1 MIHLIYMAAGQSRR
15 FGGNK
20 LLSMWGDRPLYR
32 HGLDTL
38 RRAIADRADCH
49 LTVVSCWAEIVSYA
63 AEQGI
68 DCVDCPDSHL
78 GVSYTIRAGIRAC
91 EPLCEGDYLC
101 FCVADQPMLTVD
113 SVTRLLDTA
122 KEKPLT
128 AGLWAGD
135 IPGNPTLFAASL
147 AEELCALEGDRG
159 GRAVM
164 RRHPERHIGVPCEI
178 RELEDIDYQIEKKRE

>member
-1 MIHLIYMAAGQSRR
+1 MIHLIDMAAGQSRR

-20 LLSMWGDRPLYR
+20 LLSLWGDRPLYH

-38 RRAIADRADCH
+38 RRAIRHRSDCH
-49 LTVVSCWAEIVSYA
+49 LRVVSCWREILEFA

-68 DCVDCPDSHL
+68 DAVDCPDSHL

-91 EPLCEGDYLC
+91 EPLAQGDYLC
-101 FCVADQPMLTVD
+101 FCVADQPWLTVET
-113 SVTRLLDTA
+113 VTRLLDTA
-122 KEKPLT
+122 AEHPLT
-128 AGLWAGD
+128 AGLVSGET
-135 IPGNPTLFAASL
+135 PGNPTLFAASL

-164 RRHPERHIGVPCEI
+164 RRHTERHIDISCDM
-178 RELEDIDYQIEKKRE
+178 RELEDVDYPT

>member
-20 LLSMWGDRPLYR
+20 LLSIWGDRPLYR

-38 RRAIADRADCH
+38 RRAILNRDDCH
-49 LTVVSCWAEIVSYA
+49 LTVVTCWTEIADYA

-78 GVSYTIRAGIRAC
+78 GVSYTIRAGIHGC
-91 EPLCEGDYLC
+91 EPLHEGDYLC
-101 FCVADQPMLTVD
+101 FCVADQPMLTAQTVA
-113 SVTRLLDTA
+113 RLLAATD
-122 KEKPLT
+122 ENPLT
-128 AGLWAGD
+128 AGLMAGD
-135 IPGNPTLFAASL
+135 TPGNPTLFAAIL
-147 AEELCALEGDRG
+147 AGELCALEGDRG

-164 RRHPERHIGVPCEI
+164 RRHPEQHIDVPCDI
-178 RELEDIDYQIEKKRE
+178 RELEDVDVPMRL

>member
-1 MIHLIYMAAGQSRR
+1 MMIYVIYMAAGQSRR

-20 LLSMWGDRPLYR
+20 LLSMYDGRPLYR

-38 RRAIADRADCH
+38 REAIRHRTDCR
-49 LTVVSCWAEIVSYA
+49 LTVVSCWPQIRDFA

-68 DCVDCPDSHL
+68 ECIDCPDSHL

-91 EPLCEGDYLC
+91 KPLKDGDYLC
-101 FCVADQPMLTVD
+101 FCVADQPHLRVETVM
-113 SVTRLLDTA
+113 RLLDCA
-122 KEKPLT
+122 AAHPLT
-128 AGLWAGD
+128 ASLLSGET
-135 IPGNPTLFAASL
+135 PGNPTLFAASL

-164 RRHPERHIGVPCEI
+164 RRHPENHIDVPCHI
-178 RELEDIDYQIEKKRE
+178 RELEDIDLPV